1 SYAFNPGQGNL
12 SSFSP
17 ILQPVTRGLNALS
30 KALGRNVSLS
40 KKIGPDLA
48 VPFTSLIE
56 PDAMPQLKNV
66 VQDVNGATDSVYLDS
81 SVKFGLV
88 EVKAGFGERKGG
100 GPTDMIPEGVA
111 QVVAYATALKA
122 AKLPGVAILMVD
134 SGAWKKLSLD
144 QRTAALAATKA

>member
-1 SYAFNPGQGNL
+1 
-12 SSFSP
+12 
-17 ILQPVTRGLNALS
+17 
-30 KALGRNVSLS
+30 
-40 KKIGPDLA
+40 
-48 VPFTSLIE
+48 SLIE

-144 QRTAALAATKA
+144 QRTAALAATKAVGAYITLHEGFAVAAKERARRYIRALREE